1 MYTFYMNTKFV
12 GIKEFRKNI
21 SSYAQ
26 KAQSQK
32 ERFIVMNRNTPL
44 FEIKSFS
51 DGTDLTALFGD
62 IKMAQNDIKRGDVY
76 SHAEVLEMLS

>member
-1 MYTFYMNTKFV
+1 MNTKFI

-26 KAQSQK
+26 KAKSQK
-32 ERFIVMNRNTPL
+32 ERYIVMNRNTPL
-44 FEIKSFS
+44 FEITSFP

-62 IKMAQNDIKRGDVY
+62 IKKAENDIKKGDVY
-76 SHAEVLEMLS
+76 SHAEVLAMLS

>member
-1 MYTFYMNTKFV
+1 MNTKFI

-21 SSYAQ
+21 SSYAR
-26 KAQSQK
+26 KAQSEN

-51 DGTDLTALFGD
+51 PDTDLTVLFRD
-62 IKMAQNDIKRGDVY
+62 IKAAQSDIKKGDTY
-76 SHAEVLEMLS
+76 SHAEVFKMLS

>member
-1 MYTFYMNTKFV
+1 MTTKFI

-26 KAQSQK
+26 KAQSKK
-32 ERFIVMNRNTPL
+32 ERLIVMNRNTPL

-51 DGTDLTALFGD
+51 ADTDLTTLFRD
-62 IKMAQNDIKRGDVY
+62 IKAAHNDIEKGDLY
-76 SHAEVLEMLS
+76 SHAEMLEFLS